1 MNNIY
6 NRLNNLDFIKVNSE
20 NPVLQGTINVQGDM
34 KFDENKKYSIG
45 NTKNKLKNL
54 YMDGNIN

>member
-20 NPVLQGTINVQGDM
+20 NPVLQGTINVHCDM
-34 KFDENKKYSIG
+34 KFDEN
-45 NTKNKLKNL
+45 
-54 YMDGNIN
+54 